1 MFKLGKKTINFAGVT
16 PQTWARTIW
25 LLIALI
31 GQFCVVF
38 HFAPLPEAISS
49 LTVEQITVYL
59 TTIFSVLGEL
69 RAWWKN
75 NSFSVAHQE
84 SDIIAKAKEDGEI
97 EYTEKANPH
106 TTDHHHEVG

>member
-1 MFKLGKKTINFAGVT
+1 MNKKVINFAGVT

-25 LLIALI
+25 LVIALI
-31 GQFCVVF
+31 GQLCVVF

-59 TTIFSVLGEL
+59 TTIFGILGEI

-75 NSFSVAHQE
+75 NSFSVSAQEGDAVMHAH
-84 SDIIAKAKEDGEI
+84 EDGEL
-97 EYTEKANPH
+97 EYTEKLVSD
-106 TTDHHHEVG
+106 TDHEHHEVG